1 MRLFDPDAV
10 DPPGEGGRAETR
22 SLAGAG
28 EADRGA
34 ELGMTGPGGRALT
47 DEQAAAVGA
56 RSGSRLLSAT
66 AGSGKTSVLVERFV
80 RFACEDGVDPRRIL
94 AITFTDKAA
103 GELRRRIRERF
114 LELGDRSGARAAEAA
129 QVSTIHAFCAR
140 VLRGHALS
148 AELDPR
154 FRILDEPE
162 AQRLAIEAFEAALA
176 GWLDEAAAAGLER
189 LELAAAYKPDGLRRA
204 ILEVHARLRTRGEAH
219 PRLPRRAAPDLDM
232 ARERVVRSLT
242 AAASVVG
249 AAPAM
254 VTVDR
259 AREALTACRALVE
272 EAAAGAPPPPP
283 DRVAA
288 VAFGAQAGAL
298 KVAAVDEYL
307 EGVEAWRGGC
317 ADVLAAPALELLD
330 RLLDTFGTQYA
341 RRKRERSAV
350 DYEDLELLTR
360 DLLARDRGLRAAVA
374 GRFDAIMVDEFQ
386 DTNPLQVELLDLL
399 DRDDT
404 MVVGDEFQSIYGF
417 RHADV
422 GRFRERRAR
431 LEGGGRAGELSVSFR
446 ARRELVDAVDVIFAA
461 RFGEDFVPLRAAE
474 TAPPRENEPR
484 VELLVTG
491 EEGWEERH
499 PGIGAGLPPARASRH
514 AEARLV
520 AQRLA
525 ELVGA
530 GGVEPRE
537 IAVLLRAATDIGVY
551 ERALRNAGVAATVTG
566 GRGYWEGQQVRDLC
580 AHLAALANARDELA
594 LIELLASPLV
604 GLSSDGLVVL
614 ARTRREL
621 TRDAWWVLEAA
632 FLEGGDADG
641 AGGLRSRLP
650 QADRERL
657 ERWVPWFAAE
667 RLEAPRHPP
676 ARLIERAVGAW
687 GYDAHVLALVG
698 GEGRLANVRKLQRL
712 AREHE
717 GVAGGDVR
725 SFLEVVA
732 LQQEL
737 EAREPQAP
745 VEGAGV
751 QLMTIHAAKGL
762 EFDVVCL
769 ADLGRNGRGDAP
781 VLRVGDG
788 DRVGLRVAT
797 LEGARAKALDYEEL
811 EAEAKRREAG
821 EEQRILYVAA
831 TRARHRLLLSGV
843 VAHPRWPEP
852 NPRGAPLSWLGPAV
866 DPQVADIGPA
876 DPVREVRQA
885 VGAWELGARVSLN
898 VPDTVGMVLRHE
910 SLGPAAAGPGAIPP
924 SEPVPAVAPPTQR
937 EPVPAVSLPARPE
950 PVPPVSLPAR
960 PEPVPPVAPPPRP
973 EALPPP
979 AAAPPTLSYSS
990 LGDYARCPYR
1000 YYLRRVLGLPEG
1012 ERVRRGADVAP
1023 ALGALERGSI
1033 VHALLERID
1042 LARPSLPPPEV
1053 IAEVAAAAGTPEIGQ
1068 AELDDLAGL
1077 VGAFLDSSLAARLA
1091 ATGSVRR
1098 EAGFAF
1104 LLDLGGEG
1112 TLVTGVVDAIA
1123 SEGTEALVVD
1133 YKSDRLHAADEPEAI
1148 VARDYRA
1155 QQIVYAL
1162 AALHEGALAVD
1173 VAHCFLER
1181 AGEPALARFAAA
1193 DVPELEAELAALA
1206 GGIVDGRFP
1215 VAAEPHA
1222 GLCLGCPGRT
1232 ALCSWPTEMTGR
1244 EIDRMS
1250 PSWPGAPGLRVE
1262 WQAND

>member
-1 MRLFDPDAV
+1 MSPMRLFDPDAV
-10 DPPGEGGRAETR
+10 GLPPEGGGPAPSPT
-22 SLAGAG
+22 G
-28 EADRGA
+28 EAGGAA
-34 ELGMTGPGGRALT
+34 ELGATGPGGRALT

-56 RSGSRLLSAT
+56 RTGSWLLSAT

-80 RFACEDGVDPRRIL
+80 RFAREDGVDPRRIL
-94 AITFTDKAA
+94 AITFTEKAA

-114 LELGDRSGARAAEAA
+114 LELGDRPGARAAEAA
-129 QVSTIHAFCAR
+129 QISTIHAFCAR
-140 VLRGHALS
+140 VLRGHAL
-148 AELDPR
+148 AAGLDPR

-162 AQRLAIEAFEAALA
+162 AQRLAIDAFELALA
-176 GWLDEAAAAGLER
+176 GWLDEAAAAGPER

-219 PRLPRRAAPDLDM
+219 PRLPTRAAPDLDR
-232 ARERVVRSLT
+232 ARERVERSL
-242 AAASVVG
+242 AAAAPVVQ
-249 AAPAM
+249 AAPSM

-259 AREALTACRALVE
+259 ARDALTACRALVE
-272 EAAAGAPPPPP
+272 EIAAGGPPPTP

-288 VAFGAQAGAL
+288 VAFAAQAGAL
-298 KVAAVDEYL
+298 KVPAVNEYL
-307 EGVEAWRGGC
+307 EAVEAWRGGC

-330 RLLDTFGTQYA
+330 RLLDTFGVEYE

-350 DYEDLELLTR
+350 DYEDLELLAR
-360 DLLARDRGLRAAVA
+360 DLLVRDSGLRAAVA

-417 RHADV
+417 RHAEV
-422 GRFRERRAR
+422 GRFRDRRTQ
-431 LEGGGRAGELSVSFR
+431 LEGGGRSAELAVSFR
-446 ARRELVDAVDVIFAA
+446 ARRELVDAVDVIFAQ
-461 RFGEDFVPLRAAE
+461 RFGEGFVALRAAD
-474 TAPPRENEPR
+474 TAPPREDEPR

-499 PGIGAGLPPARASRH
+499 PRIGDGLPPARASRH

-525 ELVGA
+525 ELVRA
-530 GGVEPRE
+530 GEVQPRE
-537 IAVLLRAATDIGVY
+537 VAVLLRAGTDIGVY
-551 ERALRNAGVAATVTG
+551 ERALRDAGLAATVTG

-580 AHLAALANARDELA
+580 AHLKALANARDERA
-594 LIELLASPLV
+594 IFELLASPLV
-604 GLSSDGLVVL
+604 GLSSDGLAVL

-621 TRDAWWVLEAA
+621 ERDAWWVLEAA
-632 FLEGGDADG
+632 FLEGGDG
-641 AGGLRSRLP
+641 ACGLRPRLP

-657 ERWVPWFAAE
+657 ERWAPWFAAE
-667 RLEAPRHPP
+667 RLQAPRHPP

-687 GYDAHVLALVG
+687 DYDLHVLALAG
-698 GEGRLANVRKLQRL
+698 GERRLANVRKLQRL

-717 GVAGGDVR
+717 AVAGGEVR
-725 SFLEVVA
+725 SFLEVVD
-732 LQQEL
+732 LQLEL
-737 EAREPQAP
+737 EVREPEAP
-745 VEGAGV
+745 VDGAGV

-788 DRVGLRVAT
+788 GRVGLRVAT

-811 EAEAKRREAG
+811 EQEAKRREAE

-831 TRARHRLLLSGV
+831 TRARHRLILSGV

-866 DPQVADIGPA
+866 DPRVADIGPD

-885 VGAWELGARVSLN
+885 VGVWELGARVSLN
-898 VPDTVGMVLRHE
+898 VPETVGTVLGHE
-910 SLGPAAAGPGAIPP
+910 SLGPVAAPPGPAPARETVPAAAPP
-924 SEPVPAVAPPTQR
+924 PVEAFPAVAPPSPV
-937 EPVPAVSLPARPE
+937 EAFPASAPPSPAEAVPAAA
-950 PVPPVSLPAR
+950 PPLEAAPGLA
-960 PEPVPPVAPPPRP
+960 APPPP
-973 EALPPP
+973 LEAAPGL
-979 AAAPPTLSYSS
+979 AAPPPTLSYSS

-1012 ERVRRGADVAP
+1012 ERVRRGAQVAP

-1042 LARPSLPPPEV
+1042 PALPSLPSSEA
-1053 IAEVAAAAGTPEIGQ
+1053 IAEVAAAAGAPELGP

-1077 VGAFLDSSLAARLA
+1077 VRAFVDSPLAARLA
-1091 ATGSVRR
+1091 AAGSVRR

-1104 LLDLGGEG
+1104 RLDLGGEG

-1123 SEGTEALVVD
+1123 REGTKALIVD
-1133 YKSDRLHAADEPEAI
+1133 YKTDRLELADEPEAI

-1155 QQIVYAL
+1155 QRIVYAL
-1162 AALHEGALAVD
+1162 AGLHEGAQAVE

-1181 AGEPALARFAAA
+1181 AGEPAIARFAAA
-1193 DVPELEAELAALA
+1193 DVPELESELAALA

-1222 GLCLGCPGRT
+1222 DLCLGCPGRT
-1232 ALCSWPTEMTGR
+1232 ALCSWPAEMTGR
-1244 EIDRMS
+1244 EL
-1250 PSWPGAPGLRVE
+1250 A
-1262 WQAND
+1262 A

>member
-1 MRLFDPDAV
+1 MSPMRLFDPDAV
-10 DPPGEGGRAETR
+10 GLPGEGG
-22 SLAGAG
+22 GAV
-28 EADRGA
+28 
-34 ELGMTGPGGRALT
+34 ELGATGPGGRALT

-56 RSGSRLLSAT
+56 RTGSWLLSAT

-80 RFACEDGVDPRRIL
+80 RFAREDRVDPRRIL
-94 AITFTDKAA
+94 AITFTEKAA

-114 LELGDRSGARAAEAA
+114 LELGDRPGARAAEAA
-129 QVSTIHAFCAR
+129 QISTIHAFCAR
-140 VLRGHALS
+140 VLRGHAL
-148 AELDPR
+148 AAGLDPR

-162 AQRLAIEAFEAALA
+162 AQRLAIDAFELALA
-176 GWLDEAAAAGLER
+176 GWLDEAAAAGPER

-219 PRLPRRAAPDLDM
+219 PRLPTRAPPDLDR
-232 ARERVVRSLT
+232 ARERVERSL
-242 AAASVVG
+242 AAAAPVVQ
-249 AAPAM
+249 AAPSM
-254 VTVDR
+254 VTVER
-259 AREALTACRALVE
+259 ARDALTACRALVE
-272 EAAAGAPPPPP
+272 EIAAGGPPPTP

-288 VAFGAQAGAL
+288 VAFAAQAGAL
-298 KVAAVDEYL
+298 KVPAVNEYL
-307 EGVEAWRGGC
+307 EAVEAWRGGC
-317 ADVLAAPALELLD
+317 ANVLAAPALELLD
-330 RLLDTFGTQYA
+330 RLLDAFGVEYE
-341 RRKRERSAV
+341 RRKRERSTV
-350 DYEDLELLTR
+350 DYEDLELLAR
-360 DLLARDRGLRAAVA
+360 DLLVRDSGLRAAVG

-417 RHADV
+417 RHAEV
-422 GRFRERRAR
+422 GRFRDRRAR
-431 LEGGGRAGELSVSFR
+431 LEGGGRSAELAVSFR
-446 ARRELVDAVDVIFAA
+446 ARRELVDAVDVIFAQ
-461 RFGEDFVPLRAAE
+461 RFGEGFVALRAADA
-474 TAPPRENEPR
+474 APPREDEPR

-499 PGIGAGLPPARASRH
+499 PRIGDGLPPARASRH

-525 ELVGA
+525 ELVRA
-530 GGVEPRE
+530 GEVQPRE
-537 IAVLLRAATDIGVY
+537 VAVLLRAGTDIGVY
-551 ERALRNAGVAATVTG
+551 ERALRDAGLAATVTG

-580 AHLAALANARDELA
+580 AHLKALANARDERA
-594 LIELLASPLV
+594 MFELLASPLV
-604 GLSSDGLVVL
+604 GLSSDGLAVL
-614 ARTRREL
+614 ARARREL
-621 TRDAWWVLEAA
+621 ARDAWWAMEAA
-632 FLEGGDADG
+632 FLEGGDG
-641 AGGLRSRLP
+641 AGGLRPRLP

-667 RLEAPRHPP
+667 RLQAPRHPP

-687 GYDAHVLALVG
+687 DYDLHVLALAG
-698 GEGRLANVRKLQRL
+698 GERRLANVRKLQRL

-717 GVAGGDVR
+717 VVAGGEVR
-725 SFLEVVA
+725 SFLEVVD
-732 LQQEL
+732 LQLEL
-737 EAREPQAP
+737 EVREPEAP
-745 VEGAGV
+745 VDGAGV

-788 DRVGLRVAT
+788 GRVGLRVAT

-811 EAEAKRREAG
+811 EQEAKRREAE

-831 TRARHRLLLSGV
+831 TRARHRLILSGV

-866 DPQVADIGPA
+866 DPRVADIGPD

-898 VPDTVGMVLRHE
+898 VPETVGTVLRHE
-910 SLGPAAAGPGAIPP
+910 SLAPAAALSGSAPARETVPAAAPP
-924 SEPVPAVAPPTQR
+924 PVEAFPAVAPPL
-937 EPVPAVSLPARPE
+937 EA
-950 PVPPVSLPAR
+950 
-960 PEPVPPVAPPPRP
+960 APG
-973 EALPPP
+973 L
-979 AAAPPTLSYSS
+979 AAPPLTLSYSS

-1012 ERVRRGADVAP
+1012 ERVRRGAQVAP

-1042 LARPSLPPPEV
+1042 PARPSLPSPAA
-1053 IAEVAAAAGTPEIGQ
+1053 IAEVAAAAGAPELGP

-1077 VGAFLDSSLAARLA
+1077 VRAFVDSPLAARLA
-1091 ATGSVRR
+1091 AAGSVRR

-1123 SEGTEALVVD
+1123 REGTKALIVD
-1133 YKSDRLHAADEPEAI
+1133 YKTNRLELADEPEAI

-1155 QQIVYAL
+1155 QRIVYAL
-1162 AALHEGALAVD
+1162 AGLHEGAQAVE

-1181 AGEPALARFAAA
+1181 AGEPAIARFAAA
-1193 DVPELEAELAALA
+1193 DVPELESELAALA

-1222 GLCLGCPGRT
+1222 DLCLGCPGRT
-1232 ALCSWPTEMTGR
+1232 ALCSWPAEMTGR
-1244 EIDRMS
+1244 EL
-1250 PSWPGAPGLRVE
+1250 A
-1262 WQAND
+1262 A